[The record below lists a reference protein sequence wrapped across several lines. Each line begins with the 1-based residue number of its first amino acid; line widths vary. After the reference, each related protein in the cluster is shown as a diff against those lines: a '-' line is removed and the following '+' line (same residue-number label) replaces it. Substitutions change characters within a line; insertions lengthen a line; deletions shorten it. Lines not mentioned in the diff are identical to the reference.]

1 MRMAIFDTHD
11 GKIAVPP
18 MRVGLHKTKDGV
30 ILFEVG
36 FETLAWDL
44 KCSFKAAVKELD
56 EAVNY
61 EVPTAP
67 SK

>member
-1 MRMAIFDTHD
+1 MRMAILETTE

-18 MRVGLHKTKDGV
+18 MRVGVLKTKDGI

-36 FETLAWDL
+36 FENLAWDL

-56 EAVNY
+56 EAVNW
-61 EVPTAP
+61 EP
-67 SK
+67 KDE